1 MIILGIE
8 SSCDETA
15 AAVVDSDKNI
25 LSNIIFSQINTHK
38 EYGGV
43 VPEVAARSHAGT
55 MPYVIEKAI
64 SKAKVTLNSLDG
76 IACVTG
82 PGLYGGLL
90 VGAITAKTMCFAL
103 NKPFIS
109 VNHLE
114 AHILTPRLVEN
125 IPFPYL
131 ALLISGGHTQFVA
144 VLSVGKYKIL
154 GTTLDDALG
163 EAFDKTARLLGYAY
177 PGGKHIEELA
187 KNGSLGVF
195 SFKPPLLYA
204 KNCNFS
210 FSGLKTAVSQ
220 KIQAFE
226 KSNSLD
232 FQTKADIAKA
242 FETAI
247 LTVLR
252 KKTCIAIQKFKEEY
266 GSLNNFVVSGGV
278 AANKNIRLLLSQISL
293 DHNATFCAPPINLCG
308 DNAAMVAWAGVERL
322 KNNLIDSL
330 KTIITP
336 NFNLED
342 VKN

>member
-15 AAVVDSDKNI
+15 AAIVDSEKNI
-25 LSNIIFSQINTHK
+25 LSNIVFSQIDTHK
-38 EYGGV
+38 GYGGV
-43 VPEVAARSHAGT
+43 VPEVAARSHLSS
-55 MPYVIEKAI
+55 MPYVITKAI
-64 SKAKVTLNSLDG
+64 GTSKVSLSSLDG

-90 VGAITAKTMCFAL
+90 VGSITAKAMSFAL

-114 AHILTPRLVEN
+114 AHILTPRLLGN

-144 VLSVGKYKIL
+144 VLSVGNYKIL

-163 EAFDKTARLLGYAY
+163 EAFDKTARLLGYDY

-187 KNGSLGVF
+187 KHGNSASF
-195 SFKPPLLYA
+195 KFKPPLLYT

-220 KIQAFE
+220 KIQ
-226 KSNSLD
+226 SL
-232 FQTKADIAKA
+232 QSSLSLTQQVKADIAKA
-242 FETAI
+242 FEDAV
-247 LTVLR
+247 LAVLR
-252 KKTCIAIQKFKEEY
+252 KKTCLAIQKFKEDH
-266 GSLNNFVVSGGV
+266 GIFRNFVVSGGV
-278 AANKNIRLLLSQISL
+278 AANKNIRALLNKIAL
-293 DHNATFCAPPINLCG
+293 DNNANFCAPPINLCG
-308 DNAAMVAWAGVERL
+308 DNAAMVAWAGIERL
-322 KNNLIDSL
+322 QANSTDSL
-330 KTIITP
+330 STIVKP
-336 NFNLED
+336 NFALED
-342 VKN
+342 VK